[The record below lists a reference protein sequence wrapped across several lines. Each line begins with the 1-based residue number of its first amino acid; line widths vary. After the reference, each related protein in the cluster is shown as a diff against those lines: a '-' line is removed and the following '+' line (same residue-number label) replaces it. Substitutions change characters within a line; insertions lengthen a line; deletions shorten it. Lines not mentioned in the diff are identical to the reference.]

1 MRYSILGAIGVV
13 FGGAILLS
21 GVLNGVKGEGTY
33 AQGQIAGLIFG
44 VLLFGVGLYYLI
56 KGRRKDTYLK

>member
-1 MRYSILGAIGVV
+1 MKIRILAAVGIV
-13 FGGAILLS
+13 FGSAILLS

-44 VLLFGVGLYYLI
+44 VLLFAVGLYYLI